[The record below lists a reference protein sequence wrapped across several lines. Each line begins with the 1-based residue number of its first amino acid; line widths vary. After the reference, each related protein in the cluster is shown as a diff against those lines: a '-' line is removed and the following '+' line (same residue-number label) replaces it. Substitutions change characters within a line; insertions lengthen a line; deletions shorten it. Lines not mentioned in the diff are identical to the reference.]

1 MFRGRPVTLDSR
13 LRRRERRCA
22 VKRLKMMLTENM
34 DFKIAKTNRANETA
48 KKKVIDGAAH
58 LLL

>member
-1 MFRGRPVTLDSR
+1 M
-13 LRRRERRCA
+13 
-22 VKRLKMMLTENM
+22 KRLKMMLTENM